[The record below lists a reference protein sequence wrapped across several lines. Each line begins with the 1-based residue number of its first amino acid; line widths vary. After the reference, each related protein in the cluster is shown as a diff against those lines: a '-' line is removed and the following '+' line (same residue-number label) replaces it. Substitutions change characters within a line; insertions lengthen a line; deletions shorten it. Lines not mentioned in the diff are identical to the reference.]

1 MSLKKP
7 TDLFEKKAFLKE
19 EYSVLDRPSADEIPL
34 RYSSENFVRYKSQ
47 VNTNKKSLNQI
58 EELSIMIN
66 LLKEEVETK
75 LDKGDLD
82 TALYSYMTVLDDN
95 FKSIESYVRTAN
107 RNDLLE
113 LKKSIS
119 QLSGVVDGVIK
130 EDLPRYRKDLK
141 KGEVS
146 LSETVNNF
154 KKEQTDIKTQF
165 EEKLTNIANVIDSNL
180 NFFNEKIEEEKVRLS
195 ESLKSIR
202 SDLAVNEQRIRGV
215 DAYIDERIKKVD
227 SYLKENHKD
236 LVVLKEEVF
245 SEIKKLSKTNQSF
258 TKTLQEDVEDFK
270 KKLFNQNLQQEVKLV
285 QFERQYS
292 SEQHQRDIKR
302 IEEKIDFIRET
313 YSKID
318 PEEVVRGVLRET
330 ASNLSE
336 PPSVNNS
343 DPLTPLD
350 QNFVTLE
357 QLQEHY
363 RLFLNRVQQQLS
375 TLGGG
380 GETQLKY
387 LDDVVGIATN
397 ASAYDGQYLSYDHS
411 LGKFVFS
418 TPAADYSVDNWV
430 DGINGVYTQTNVGI
444 GSTVPQV
451 ALDIV
456 GDVNITGVA
465 TATDFDTLSDVTL
478 KTNVVII
485 TDPLAKV
492 QQLRGVNFEWKDT
505 SRPSMGVIAQ
515 EVEEVLPQLVHGYET
530 KSVNYNGLIGLL
542 IECVKKQQEEINE
555 LKKRLP

>member
-1 MSLKKP
+1 VSLKKP

-130 EDLPRYRKDLK
+130 EDLPRYRKELK

-154 KKEQTDIKTQF
+154 KKEQTDLKTQF

-258 TKTLQEDVEDFK
+258 TETLQEDVEDFK
-270 KKLFNQNLQQEVKLV
+270 KKIFNQNLQQEVKLI

-292 SEQHQRDIKR
+292 SQQHELDIKR

-313 YSKID
+313 YSRID

-330 ASNLSE
+330 ASTLPE
-336 PPSVNNS
+336 PPDVNNS

-418 TPAADYSVDNWV
+418 TPAADYSVDGWV

-444 GSTVPQV
+444 GSTLPQV

-485 TDPLAKV
+485 TDPLEKV
-492 QQLRGVNFEWKDT
+492 QQLRGVNFEWKST